1 MTGEGKHGKGV
12 VKEFCETW
20 FKSLYKWLA
29 DLLGAIYSFSSYA
42 DQALYIFYMY
52 IKKPAVGC

>member
-1 MTGEGKHGKGV
+1 V